1 MGATPSEV
9 VSQLHGQH
17 RGIERAR
24 HSNQSSASQSI
35 ETYPRRRGADNRSI
49 GLPGSS
55 GQSAS
60 KAPTVLPSAKV
71 CNETKIAFISLNLF
85 DFVCK
90 HSQATATATANASA
104 PTDGSGGILRIHTQS
119 RSVQSTTSRPAQRDD
134 NRYTQRTGHREEDAV
149 ST

>member
-90 HSQATATATANASA
+90 IPRQRLQLQPMLLLQLMEVVAFCAFTHKVEVYKQPRLVQLNVMTIVTHNA
-104 PTDGSGGILRIHTQS
+104 PVIVKRMQ
-119 RSVQSTTSRPAQRDD
+119 
-134 NRYTQRTGHREEDAV
+134 
-149 ST
+149 